1 MLIKLKTYFYVYF
14 LIASTLQYLVYKNK
28 GVGLERER
36 ERKKKQGKF
45 HIFLSSAFIK

>member
-1 MLIKLKTYFYVYF
+1 
-14 LIASTLQYLVYKNK
+14 VYKNK